1 MNEITFAKEGEGFF
15 MPNKCLQNCFFASKM
30 APIVL
35 LCLLLIF
42 SSVALLTLVR
52 SRRSCWDVT
61 ELQTVCCITSHF
73 FFLYVLQL
81 SFCEHCFFVMV
92 LHSFLHSY
100 LYLQFFFFGLKVY
113 VVLLHL
119 FALLVVRDNAADVSE
134 TELDH
139 DEGLF
144 QLLFWV
150 PTTLPNIPIDTNT

>member
-1 MNEITFAKEGEGFF
+1 
-15 MPNKCLQNCFFASKM
+15 
-30 APIVL
+30 
-35 LCLLLIF
+35 
-42 SSVALLTLVR
+42 
-52 SRRSCWDVT
+52 
-61 ELQTVCCITSHF
+61 
-73 FFLYVLQL
+73 
-81 SFCEHCFFVMV
+81 MV

-144 QLLFWV
+144 QLLF
-150 PTTLPNIPIDTNT
+150 